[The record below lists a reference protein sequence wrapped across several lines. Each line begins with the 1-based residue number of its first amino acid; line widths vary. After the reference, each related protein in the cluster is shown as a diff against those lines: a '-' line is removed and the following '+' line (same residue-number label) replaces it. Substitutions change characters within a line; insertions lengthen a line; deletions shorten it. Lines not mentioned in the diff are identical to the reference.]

1 MKTFT
6 FVVYTLFS
14 ALALAASQSA
24 TITCGANADA
34 RSLCNTETALTEA
47 LRRNDADSLSQIYAD
62 EFQLI
67 NYRGR
72 RITPMLG

>member
-6 FVVYTLFS
+6 FVVYTVFS